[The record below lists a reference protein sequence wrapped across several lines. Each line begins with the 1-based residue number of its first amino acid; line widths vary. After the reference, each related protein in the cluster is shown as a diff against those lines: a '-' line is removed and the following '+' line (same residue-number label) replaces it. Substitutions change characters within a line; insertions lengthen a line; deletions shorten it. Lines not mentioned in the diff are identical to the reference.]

1 MFAPAI
7 WMAAAAAV
15 SAVGAVYSANSQAAA
30 MEGEAN
36 QAKMNAKIASQQA
49 GAREDMQ
56 RRENA
61 LRLGEQRAAFAQSG
75 FDPSSGSALT
85 LQGQSAA
92 NAELDALTTRYE
104 GQLQA
109 LSFNTQANNLKRQAS
124 STRSSGYLNA
134 AGSLLGTVGKSYG
147 RT

>member
-1 MFAPAI
+1 MFASIA
-7 WMAAAAAV
+7 MLAASAV
-15 SAVGAVYSANSQAAA
+15 SAVGAIASGNAQAAA
-30 MEGEAN
+30 LEGEAN
-36 QAKMNAKIASQQA
+36 QARMNARIASQQA

-61 LRLGEQRAAFAQSG
+61 LRLGEQRAAMAQSG

-109 LSFNTQANNLKRQAS
+109 LSFNTQAANLKRSAS
-124 STRSSGYLNA
+124 SARTTGYLNA
-134 AGSLLGTVGKSYG
+134 AGSLLGGASKSYASKG
-147 RT
+147 